1 MLICPWKFKGCWYV
15 LESLKGVDLLESLP
29 TSPIFVFLLW
39 NWHFFEEFVVCSV
52 PVFSFA
58 SISIFLPHNMY
69 WMWARPGKFP
79 ICEVLENWWTA
90 QTINGKN
97 CQQNRKTLHYTD
109 WENLEKK
116 GYLYFI
122 RRTLTYYII
131 LLNIIFYW
139 NWLKRGHFTI
149 FLTGSEKDQ
158 TVILFSNIP

>member
-1 MLICPWKFKGCWYV
+1 MICPWKFKGCWYV

-97 CQQNRKTLHYTD
+97 CPKQSIQPTNKTLKKIHTQHSGSIFQYLIAVSS
-109 WENLEKK
+109 LELSTRPSK
-116 GYLYFI
+116 
-122 RRTLTYYII
+122 
-131 LLNIIFYW
+131 LL
-139 NWLKRGHFTI
+139 
-149 FLTGSEKDQ
+149 
-158 TVILFSNIP
+158 